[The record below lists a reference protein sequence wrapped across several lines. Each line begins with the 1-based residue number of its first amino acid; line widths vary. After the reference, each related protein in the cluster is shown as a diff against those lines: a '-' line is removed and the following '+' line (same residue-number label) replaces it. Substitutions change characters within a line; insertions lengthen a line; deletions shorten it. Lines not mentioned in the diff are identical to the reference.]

1 MQEQKDLL
9 NNLNEKT
16 SLIEIQEYI
25 KNVIEIRGFSNKSI
39 QEEMLL
45 LLEETGELAK
55 AIRKK
60 LPNGTIDK
68 NKIGNYTEIE
78 EEIADIFIVLTNIC
92 NILQIDLY
100 KAIIDKE
107 KINVERKWESNKTK
121 KRRHTNGKVLFN

>member
-1 MQEQKDLL
+1 MEEQIGLL

-16 SLIEIQEYI
+16 SLVELQEYI
-25 KNVIEIRGFSNKSI
+25 KKVIEIRGFSDKNI

-60 LPNGTIDK
+60 VPNGTIDK
-68 NKIGNYTEIE
+68 NKINNYTAVE
-78 EEIADIFIVLTNIC
+78 EEVADIFIVLTNIC
-92 NILQIDLY
+92 NLLEIDLY

-107 KINVERKWESNKTK
+107 KINVERKWINNE
-121 KRRHTNGKVLFN
+121 

>member
-1 MQEQKDLL
+1 MEEQIYLL

-16 SLIEIQEYI
+16 SLAELQEYI
-25 KNVIEIRGFSNKSI
+25 KKMIEIRGFSDKSI

-60 LPNGTIDK
+60 LPNGTIDNHK
-68 NKIGNYTEIE
+68 LKNYTERE
-78 EEIADIFIVLTNIC
+78 EEVADIFIVLTNIC
-92 NILQIDLY
+92 NILNIDLY

-107 KINVERKWESNKTK
+107 KINVGRKWGNIQFEK
-121 KRRHTNGKVLFN
+121 

>member
-1 MQEQKDLL
+1 MEKQKDLL
-9 NNLNEKT
+9 NQLNDKM
-16 SLIEIQEYI
+16 SLVELQKYI
-25 KNVIEIRGFSNKSI
+25 KKVIELRGFSDKSI

-68 NKIGNYTEIE
+68 NKINSYTEIE
-78 EEIADIFIVLTNIC
+78 EEVADIFIVLTNIC

-107 KINVERKWESNKTK
+107 KINVERKWEKNKE
-121 KRRHTNGKVLFN
+121 

>member
-1 MQEQKDLL
+1 MEKQKELL

-16 SLIEIQEYI
+16 SLVELQKYIE
-25 KNVIEIRGFSNKSI
+25 KVIEIRGFSNKSI

-45 LLEETGELAK
+45 LLEEAGELAK

-68 NKIGNYTEIE
+68 NKVDNYTEIE
-78 EEIADIFIVLTNIC
+78 EEVADIFIVLTNIC
-92 NILQIDLY
+92 NLLDIDLY

-107 KINVERKWESNKTK
+107 KINVERKWENNKE
-121 KRRHTNGKVLFN
+121 

>member
-1 MQEQKDLL
+1 MEKQKDLL
-9 NNLNEKT
+9 NQLNDKT
-16 SLIEIQEYI
+16 SLVELQEYI
-25 KNVIEIRGFSNKSI
+25 RKVIEIRGFSDKSI

-60 LPNGTIDK
+60 LPNGSVDRS
-68 NKIGNYTEIE
+68 KIKNYTEIE

-100 KAIIDKE
+100 KTIIDKE
-107 KINVERKWESNKTK
+107 KINVERTWESNKKMKLK
-121 KRRHTNGKVLFN
+121 KSKKHGII